1 MCVCVGGGDRVG
13 GGATVFAEATRINED
28 TIVSN
33 AALIF
38 LSLSLSLSLSLCA
51 SAATSHPES
60 EISLLRELLRTF
72 SRSRALFLPPLFHV
86 SLLIL
91 QCVYY
96 RPTSSTLHPTICNTE
111 ITLRSFV
118 TCHVIKKKIRFSARY
133 SKHTKCTYGA
143 PPPCGADFSS
153 RKR

>member
-72 SRSRALFLPPLFHV
+72 SRSRALFLLPLSM
-86 SLLIL
+86 SLCLSCNAFTTDRL
-91 QCVYY
+91 HL
-96 RPTSSTLHPTICNTE
+96 TL
-111 ITLRSFV
+111 L
-118 TCHVIKKKIRFSARY
+118 
-133 SKHTKCTYGA
+133 
-143 PPPCGADFSS
+143 
-153 RKR
+153 